1 MYACREIC
9 FTFHD
14 VSINTASLLIIEGSK
29 HALHS
34 TMFLLILDGNII
46 HDLNITFTF
55 HDVSINTIANAIVRI
70 QNPALHSTMF
80 LLILGRVLCVLAYG
94 RPLHSTMF
102 LLIRHSINVSGSV
115 FSALHSTMFLLI
127 LCSPSV
133 TLTVTVSLH
142 STMFLLIPVV
152 YSSLQY
158 GYNLTTFCQ
167 SCHFII
173 FILIFIFLDSSHF

>member
-1 MYACREIC
+1 MFTANCCLYACREIC

-55 HDVSINTIANAIVRI
+55 HDVSINTKIAQMPVNTVF
-70 QNPALHSTMF
+70 S
-80 LLILGRVLCVLAYG
+80 
-94 RPLHSTMF
+94 LHSTMF

>member
-1 MYACREIC
+1 MISTPVGT

-55 HDVSINTIANAIVRI
+55 HDVSINTKIAQMPVN
-70 QNPALHSTMF
+70 T
-80 LLILGRVLCVLAYG
+80 
-94 RPLHSTMF
+94 
-102 LLIRHSINVSGSV
+102 V
-115 FSALHSTMFLLI
+115 F
-127 LCSPSV
+127 
-133 TLTVTVSLH
+133 SLH

>member
-1 MYACREIC
+1 
-9 FTFHD
+9 
-14 VSINTASLLIIEGSK
+14 
-29 HALHS
+29 
-34 TMFLLILDGNII
+34 
-46 HDLNITFTF
+46 
-55 HDVSINTIANAIVRI
+55 
-70 QNPALHSTMF
+70 MF

-102 LLIRHSINVSGSV
+102 LIIRHSINVSGSV

-173 FILIFIFLDSSHF
+173 FILIFIFLDSSHFWNFPDISSIVDLLKFLLYLTSTIIIWNSLNHPSYPKILYPTIFPAEI